1 MLGAHVSIAGGIH
14 NAPHNG
20 KTARCEV
27 VQIFTRSRNQWRA
40 KKLVAPEV
48 EKFREAQEETG
59 VKVVCAHDNYLINLA
74 SPDRALFRKSCNA
87 FVEEMKRCDLL
98 GIPILVAHPGA
109 HVGSGEKKGLM
120 RITEAFNRIFD
131 RTPDGRVT
139 ICLETTAGQGT
150 SLGYRFEHLAEI
162 IDKVENAERLAIC
175 LDTCHV
181 FVAGYPIKT
190 KSGYRTTMKAF
201 DDLLGLERLLVIHM
215 NDAKRELGSR
225 IDRHE
230 RIGKGC
236 IGTEPF
242 GYILNDRRLAKV
254 PKILETP
261 KKSPRDDRMNL
272 KTLRSLVKDR
282 KHKGLRPSSSPH
294 QIPHG

>member
-14 NAPHNG
+14 HAPHNG
-20 KTARCEV
+20 KTATCEV

-40 KKLVAPEV
+40 RKLAAQEV

-59 VKVVCAHDNYLINLA
+59 VRVVCAHDNYLINLA
-74 SPDRALFRKSCNA
+74 SPDRTLFRKSCSA
-87 FVEEMKRCDLL
+87 FVEEMERCDLL

-109 HVGSGEKKGLM
+109 HVGSGERKGLK
-120 RITEAFNRIFD
+120 RIAEALNRIFD
-131 RTPDGRVT
+131 RTPDHRVT

-162 IDKVENAERLAIC
+162 LDRVEAADRIAAC

-181 FVAGYPIKT
+181 FVAGYPIGT
-190 KSGYRTTMKAF
+190 QSGYRRTMKAF

-215 NDAKRELGSR
+215 NDTKRELGSR

-242 GYILNDRRLAKV
+242 GFILNDRRLAKV

-272 KTLRSLVKDR
+272 RTLRSLVKDR
-282 KHKGLRPSSSPH
+282 KHKSRKPPSTP
-294 QIPHG
+294 